1 MMSNMSMFIS
11 MFITQYVF
19 MSFVMTN
26 KIENMTNSLGKI
38 YMSTIMGLFMVTI
51 SSVLTHHININET
64 LIYTGLL
71 MSVIILYKMQVGVN
85 DKSFLNEMIE
95 HHSMALL
102 TSNSILRKT
111 DNSYVADIAQRII
124 HSQEK
129 EIQEMRNI
137 IKLV

>member
-1 MMSNMSMFIS
+1 MFIS